1 MSVDASQ
8 GRKRAPEQ
16 VGRLRNPL
24 AKARGLGSAKEGV
37 KHFTAQRLTAVA
49 LALLMP
55 WFVWLIFSLLGA
67 DYLTVRLTLA
77 QPLNAALLIALVSA
91 LLYHSKLGLQV
102 VAEDYIHTPWMEV
115 ALQILNILVNALA
128 AIVAI
133 VALGRIV
140 FAG

>member
-1 MSVDASQ
+1 MSVGADL
-8 GRKRAPEQ
+8 GRKRAPEEP
-16 VGRLRNPL
+16 GRLRNPL

-37 KHFTAQRLTAVA
+37 RHFTMQRLTAC
-49 LALLMP
+49 ALLVLLP
-55 WFVWLIFSLLGA
+55 WFVYLVFSLLGA

-77 QPLNAALLIALVSA
+77 KPLNAALLIALVSTM
-91 LLYHSKLGLQV
+91 LYHSKLGLQV

-133 VALGRIV
+133 VAVGRIV
-140 FAG
+140 FAA

>member
-1 MSVDASQ
+1 MNVDAHQ

-24 AKARGLGSAKEGV
+24 AKARGLGSAKDGV
-37 KHFTAQRLTAVA
+37 KHFTMQRLTAVA

-55 WFVWLIFSLLGA
+55 WFVWLVFSLLGA

-115 ALQILNILVNALA
+115 SLQVLNFLVNALA

-133 VALGRIV
+133 VAIGRIV
-140 FAG
+140 FAA

>member
-1 MSVDASQ
+1 MSVGTDL
-8 GRKRAPEQ
+8 GRKRAPEEP
-16 VGRLRNPL
+16 GRLRNPL

-37 KHFTAQRLTAVA
+37 KHFTMQRLTAVA
-49 LALLMP
+49 LAFLMP
-55 WFVWLIFSLLGA
+55 WFVWLVFSLLGA

-77 QPLNAALLIALVSA
+77 QPLNASLLIALVSA

-102 VAEDYIHTPWMEV
+102 VAEDYIHIPWLEV
-115 ALQILNILVNALA
+115 TLQLLNILVNALA

-133 VALGRIV
+133 VAVGRIV